1 MYTIAD
7 SKINFMEY
15 TMKNVETY
23 EQMIKRLNRNTWI
36 GIAIAFIL
44 PIAFILF
51 FNLYLIGV

>member
-1 MYTIAD
+1 MKKLKSYRENKNIPTYRE
-7 SKINFMEY
+7 MERRL
-15 TMKNVETY
+15 
-23 EQMIKRLNRNTWI
+23 KRRTWI